1 MDKRIDDFLVSKQYS
16 VPKQDYVKLEKYAVV
31 GISVNPCNQFL
42 VFGKR
47 CLRFACFNTISPD
60 LIYSDFKL

>member
-1 MDKRIDDFLVSKQYS
+1 MDKRTDDFLVSKQYS
-16 VPKQDYVKLEKYAVV
+16 EAKQDYVKLEKYAVV

-47 CLRFACFNTISPD
+47 CLRFAWFNTIAPD
-60 LIYSDFKL
+60 LIYPDFNL